1 MASAELRDTRRRIRS
16 VQAIQKITRAM
27 ELIAASR
34 IPKASARVLASKPY
48 TSKLI
53 EVIQNLGAAGA
64 NTAHVLLARREV
76 ANVGVVVVSSDRG
89 LAGAYAS
96 TIIRMAEQR
105 IIDLRREGKDVRIFA
120 IGKKAQTYFRYRGYR
135 IERSFLSVTDTP
147 GYGDAR
153 AVANSVMGA
162 YASGDV
168 DAVEAFFS
176 RFQSAMTQVPT
187 RYDLLPIQPPAP
199 DATGTTATGTTAT
212 GTTASS
218 AGTAPIPVA
227 YSYEPSPAE
236 ILDRLLPRYVEA
248 IVFNMLLEA
257 SASEHSAR
265 RRAMKAATD
274 NADDLIRSLTMSAN
288 RARQADITTEISEIV
303 GGAEALAA
311 SR

>member
-1 MASAELRDTRRRIRS
+1 LLERRD
-16 VQAIQKITRAM
+16 
-27 ELIAASR
+27 
-34 IPKASARVLASKPY
+34 
-48 TSKLI
+48 
-53 EVIQNLGAAGA
+53 
-64 NTAHVLLARREV
+64 
-76 ANVGVVVVSSDRG
+76 VVVVGVLVVASDRG

-96 TIIRMAEQR
+96 SIIRMAEQR

-120 IGKKAQTYFRYRGYR
+120 VGKKAQTYFRYRGYR
-135 IERSFLSVTDTP
+135 IDRSFLKVTDTP

-176 RFQSAMTQVPT
+176 RFQSAMTQVPS
-187 RYDLLPIQPPAP
+187 RYDLLPIEPPPTA
-199 DATGTTATGTTAT
+199 ATGD
-212 GTTASS
+212 
-218 AGTAPIPVA
+218 AGAVPISVA

-248 IVFNMLLEA
+248 IIFNMLLEA

-274 NADDLIRSLTMSAN
+274 NADDLIRALTMSAN

-303 GGAEALAA
+303 GGAEALAGA
-311 SR
+311 R

>member
-34 IPKASARVLASKPY
+34 IPKASSRVLASKPY
-48 TSKLI
+48 TAKLI

-64 NTAHVLLARREV
+64 TTSHVLLARRDV
-76 ANVGVVVVSSDRG
+76 RDVGILVVSSDRG

-96 TIIRMAEQR
+96 TIIRLAEQR

-199 DATGTTATGTTAT
+199 DPGSTAGATEGGTSGT
-212 GTTASS
+212 S
-218 AGTAPIPVA
+218 IPVV

-274 NADDLIRSLTMSAN
+274 NADDLIRALTMSAN

-303 GGAEALAA
+303 GGAEALAEA
-311 SR
+311 R

>member
-34 IPKASARVLASKPY
+34 IPKASSRVLASKPY
-48 TSKLI
+48 TAKLI
-53 EVIQNLGAAGA
+53 EVIQNLGEAGA
-64 NTAHVLLARREV
+64 STSHVLLARRDV
-76 ANVGVVVVSSDRG
+76 RDVGILVVSSDRG

-96 TIIRMAEQR
+96 TIIRLAEQR

-187 RYDLLPIQPPAP
+187 RYDLLPIQPPPP
-199 DATGTTATGTTAT
+199 DPGARAGGTE
-212 GTTASS
+212 ASTPGS
-218 AGTAPIPVA
+218 SIPVV

-274 NADDLIRSLTMSAN
+274 NADDLIRALTMSAN

-303 GGAEALAA
+303 GGAEALAEA
-311 SR
+311 R

>member
-1 MASAELRDTRRRIRS
+1 
-16 VQAIQKITRAM
+16 M

-48 TSKLI
+48 TAKLI
-53 EVIQNLGAAGA
+53 EVIQNLGAAGSG
-64 NTAHVLLARREV
+64 TAHVLLEQRNV
-76 ANVGVVVVSSDRG
+76 VDVGVLVVSSDRG

-135 IERSFLSVTDTP
+135 IERSFLAVTDTP

-162 YASGDV
+162 YASGEV

-187 RYDLLPIQPPAP
+187 RYDLLPIQPPESP
-199 DATGTTATGTTAT
+199 VVTDGP
-212 GTTASS
+212 
-218 AGTAPIPVA
+218 APIPVD

-248 IVFNMLLEA
+248 IIFNMLLEA

-274 NADDLIRSLTMSAN
+274 NADDLIRALTMSAN

-303 GGAEALAA
+303 GGAEALAEA
-311 SR
+311 R